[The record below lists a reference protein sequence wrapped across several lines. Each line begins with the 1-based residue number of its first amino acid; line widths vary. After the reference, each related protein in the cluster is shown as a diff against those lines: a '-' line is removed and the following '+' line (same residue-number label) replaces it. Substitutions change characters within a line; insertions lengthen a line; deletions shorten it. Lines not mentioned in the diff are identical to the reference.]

1 MLEVGKRNAYIF
13 LIAQCGIKIA
23 VLSLCAVIQCCAKGD
38 TYSVLELLTVCY
50 NYMTY

>member
-23 VLSLCAVIQCCAKGD
+23 VLSLCAVIQCKCD